1 MTLKPLTI
9 ADIPTLVS
17 VARAS
22 YMQSYTHLWDDR
34 GEKYMADCFNP
45 AQIALEFSDANAA
58 FFLVFDADNPVGF
71 LKLNIDKA
79 LGNYAAQE
87 ALELERIYLLA
98 ETTGKGFGK
107 QIVEFVMNLAKKSG
121 KSIVWLKTMD
131 TGPAQEFYEK
141 QNFSITDTFRLTFA
155 GLKDELRGMYVM
167 VRKVSAK

>member
-9 ADIPTLVS
+9 TDIPTLVS

-45 AQIALEFSDANAA
+45 AQIALEFSDSNAV
-58 FFLVFDADNPVGF
+58 FFLVFDAEKPVGF
-71 LKLNIDKA
+71 LKLNTDKA
-79 LGNYAAQE
+79 YENYTAQE

-107 QIVEFVMNLAKKSG
+107 QIIEFVMNLAKNSEKSV
-121 KSIVWLKTMD
+121 VWLKTMD
-131 TGPAQEFYEK
+131 TGPALEFYKK
-141 QNFSITDTFRLTFA
+141 QNFSITGTLRLTFA

-167 VRKVSAK
+167 ARKVSAE